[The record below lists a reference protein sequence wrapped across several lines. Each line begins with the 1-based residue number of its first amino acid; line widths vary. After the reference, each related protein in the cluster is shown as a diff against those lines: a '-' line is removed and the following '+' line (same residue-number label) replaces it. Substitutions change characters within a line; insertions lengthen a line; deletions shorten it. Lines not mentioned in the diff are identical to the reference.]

1 MLDHTEI
8 LVPAVVGLSFLIC
21 LVLGW
26 SGRRWAAWLT
36 CGAIL
41 AFTGAVPV
49 LIEANDTV
57 GDAGMGLAFLVILV
71 LAPMAVASVVG
82 AGLGH
87 FLGRRR

>member
-26 SGRRWAAWLT
+26 SGHRWAAWLT

-41 AFTGAVPV
+41 AFTVAVPV
-49 LIEANDTV
+49 WIEANDTV